1 MMIYFLQVQ
10 KRLLVFKLRINS
22 EAPRFLRAG
31 HYING
36 DNEPSALLELVKSYI
51 RR

>member
-1 MMIYFLQVQ
+1 MMIYFLLVQ

-22 EAPRFLRAG
+22 EAPRLLRAG
-31 HYING
+31 HYITD
-36 DNEPSALLELVKSYI
+36 DNEPSALSELVKGYI